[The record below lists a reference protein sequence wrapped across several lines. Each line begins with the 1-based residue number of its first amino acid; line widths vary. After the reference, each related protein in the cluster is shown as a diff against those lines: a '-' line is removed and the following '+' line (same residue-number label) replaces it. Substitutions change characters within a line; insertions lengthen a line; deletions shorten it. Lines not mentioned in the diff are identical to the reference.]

1 MAFENIKIK
10 ILDVINHTWELI
22 FSQRNNRGKP
32 HFAAFPCLHSLSVFA
47 RQVQAG
53 PALLEFKCT
62 RIELIVLTLVGN
74 EGLVVAPFDDVT
86 VFKYHDRLT
95 VLHR

>member
-32 HFAAFPCLHSLSVFA
+32 HFAAFPCFYLLSVFA
-47 RQVQAG
+47 R
-53 PALLEFKCT
+53 
-62 RIELIVLTLVGN
+62 
-74 EGLVVAPFDDVT
+74 
-86 VFKYHDRLT
+86 
-95 VLHR
+95 